1 MAVDALS
8 PGEPCGG
15 TNSITR
21 LLRGDG
27 VLLRT
32 GPFVVRLRSNL
43 PEIAASVATL
53 YGGHLITGADFA
65 DFHVRIRRVAGPRGY
80 LRPQIVFELDGEI
93 PFEPFPQREAPAVLE
108 WGLNWAISTHANQH
122 LLIHAACVEKG
133 GRAAIMP
140 GEPGKGK
147 STLCAALVHRGWRL
161 LSDELAVIDMAD
173 GALLPLCRP
182 MSLKNRSIAAIRD
195 FAPDAVFGPTIADT
209 RKGTLALLPAPS
221 DSVRRMAERAM
232 AHYILFPN
240 FSPDFAAGGAA
251 GLTARS
257 RGTSLIALAEN
268 AFNYQVHG
276 RPGFDRLADLV
287 AACRCADFAYA
298 DLGEAVAALERLW
311 DGARG

>member
-1 MAVDALS
+1 MVLEAQSAHAASV
-8 PGEPCGG
+8 G
-15 TNSITR
+15 TASIAR
-21 LLRGDG
+21 HLRGDG
-27 VLLRT
+27 LLLRT

-53 YGGHLITGADFA
+53 YDGHRLAAADFT
-65 DFHVRIRRVAGPRGY
+65 DFHVAVKKAAGPRGY
-80 LRPQIVFELDGEI
+80 IKPQIVFALDDEE
-93 PFEPFPQREAPAVLE
+93 PFEPFARREAPAVLE
-108 WGLNWAISTHANQH
+108 WGLNWAISTYANQY
-122 LLIHAACVEKG
+122 LLIHAACVEKN

-147 STLCAALVHRGWRL
+147 STLCAALVQRGWRL

-182 MSLKNRSIAAIRD
+182 MSLKNRSIAAIHD

-209 RKGTLALLPAPS
+209 RKGTLALLPAPP
-221 DSVRRMAERAM
+221 DSVRRMAERAA

-240 FSPDFAAGGAA
+240 FSPGASAGP
-251 GLTARS
+251 TPRS

-276 RPGFDRLADLV
+276 RPGFDRLAAIA
-287 AACRCADFAYA
+287 AACRCADFAYS
-298 DLGEAVAALERLW
+298 DLGEAVAAAAQW
-311 DGARG
+311 WQGG

>member
-1 MAVDALS
+1 MVWEAQSAHPPS
-8 PGEPCGG
+8 SG
-15 TNSITR
+15 TSSIAR
-21 LLRGDG
+21 HLRGDG
-27 VLLRT
+27 LLLRT

-53 YGGHLITGADFA
+53 YGGHRLAAADFA
-65 DFHVRIRRVAGPRGY
+65 DFHVAVRRAAGPRGY
-80 LRPQIVFELDGEI
+80 VRPQIVFALDDEE
-93 PFEPFPQREAPAVLE
+93 PFEPFARREAPAVLE
-108 WGLNWAISTHANQH
+108 WGLNWAISTYANQY
-122 LLIHAACVEKG
+122 LLIHAACVEKD

-147 STLCAALVHRGWRL
+147 STLCAALVQRGWRL

-195 FAPDAVFGPTIADT
+195 FAPEAVFGPTIADT
-209 RKGTLALLPAPS
+209 RKGTLALLPAPP
-221 DSVRRMAERAM
+221 DSVRRMGERAT

-240 FSPDFAAGGAA
+240 FSPGVAAGP
-251 GLTARS
+251 TPRS

-276 RPGFDRLADLV
+276 RLGFDRLADIA
-287 AACRCADFAYA
+287 AACRCADFAYS
-298 DLGEAVAALERLW
+298 DLGEAVAAMQRWWQAGELSLT
-311 DGARG
+311 